1 MHFRI
6 PQLNIST
13 SSPPLSPSSGC
24 VAGNG
29 LRVKVEPLSPREPP
43 YPTINRIAQSM
54 HQQHNLSRPHS
65 THSSGL
71 SPGPATTAGGIQPL
85 SPGITQAGNSTEV
98 RNHHHNQQ
106 QHPLHLAMQQQQ
118 HFNDNCNPMPLQKR
132 LRVSTESVGSGGVWS
147 S

>member
-1 MHFRI
+1 M
-6 PQLNIST
+6 
-13 SSPPLSPSSGC
+13 
-24 VAGNG
+24 GNG

-43 YPTINRIAQSM
+43 YPSINRVVPSM

-71 SPGPATTAGGIQPL
+71 SPVPAGGIQPL
-85 SPGITQAGNSTEV
+85 SPGIVQGGNSIEV
-98 RNHHHNQQ
+98 RNHQHNHQQ
-106 QHPLHLAMQQQQ
+106 PLHLAMQQQQ